1 MKKTTISALLLSA
14 LLTAI
19 GTEAPAQTKPDTW
32 TAQDALGRK
41 IGTTDQYGKPRKNN
55 EKISGNDRY

>member
-32 TAQDALGRK
+32 TAQDALALGLVDE
-41 IGTTDQYGKPRKNN
+41 IAVLEDL
-55 EKISGNDRY
+55 